1 MKKEVKDA
9 MIASIEKVEAIED
22 FLQEW
27 YSVSDLFET
36 NANAANIVL
45 NISQMSVMAPDELK
59 TLRTLIDQHNMLANQ
74 MKRFEKGESNE

>member
-1 MKKEVKDA
+1 MEQKVKDA

-36 NANAANIVL
+36 NSNAASILMNL
-45 NISQMSVMAPDELK
+45 SNMSVLAVDEIK

-74 MKRFEKGESNE
+74 LKRFEKGGEV